1 MSVLVFILLFIIMI
15 GLIYLVH
22 RYLSKSELYL
32 LALIYGIISFIMSF
46 KMINIFGIYVNGS
59 IIFSTGLIMILYY
72 FINKYNEKE
81 IKRLIISIILS
92 ICFIDVLVLINGLI
106 EPSLYNNNY
115 AYFRDMVVNNYM
127 IFILYP
133 IFTFISLF
141 LYTYLF
147 KEIKKIKEDKDLK
160 ILLPIL
166 GLTFI
171 DIFIFVFLTNI
182 IKFRFGISFMIALG
196 NYIVKSFI
204 MIGSIFLIDRI
215 VKIKKVKP

>member
-32 LALIYGIISFIMSF
+32 LTLIYGIISFIMSF

-92 ICFIDVLVLINGLI
+92 ICFIDILVLI
-106 EPSLYNNNY
+106 
-115 AYFRDMVVNNYM
+115 
-127 IFILYP
+127 
-133 IFTFISLF
+133 ISSILF
-141 LYTYLF
+141 LHF
-147 KEIKKIKEDKDLK
+147 LK
-160 ILLPIL
+160 NHND
-166 GLTFI
+166 FI
-171 DIFIFVFLTNI
+171 CL
-182 IKFRFGISFMIALG
+182 SM
-196 NYIVKSFI
+196 
-204 MIGSIFLIDRI
+204 
-215 VKIKKVKP
+215 

>member
-1 MSVLVFILLFIIMI
+1 MSILVFILLFIIMI

-32 LALIYGIISFIMSF
+32 RTLIYGIISFIMSF

-59 IIFSTGLIMILYY
+59 IIFNTGLIMILYY

-115 AYFRDMVVNNYM
+115 AYFMVVNNYM

-133 IFTFISLF
+133 ICIFISLY
-141 LYTYLF
+141 LYSYLF
-147 KEIKKIKEDKDLK
+147 KEMKKIKEDKDLK
-160 ILLPIL
+160 ILFPIL

>member
-1 MSVLVFILLFIIMI
+1 MSILVFILLFIIMI

-59 IIFSTGLIMILYY
+59 IIFNTGLIMILYY

>member
-32 LALIYGIISFIMSF
+32 LTLIYGIISFIMSF

-115 AYFRDMVVNNYM
+115 AYFRDMVVNNYI

-133 IFTFISLF
+133 ICIFISLY
-141 LYTYLF
+141 LYSYLF
-147 KEIKKIKEDKDLK
+147 KDMKKIKEDKDLK

-166 GLTFI
+166 GFTFI
-171 DIFIFVFLTNI
+171 DIFTFVFLTNI
-182 IKFRFGISFMIALG
+182 IKFRFDISFMIALG

>member
-1 MSVLVFILLFIIMI
+1 ML
-15 GLIYLVH
+15 
-22 RYLSKSELYL
+22 
-32 LALIYGIISFIMSF
+32 
-46 KMINIFGIYVNGS
+46 NIFGIYVNGS
-59 IIFSTGLIMILYY
+59 IIFNTGLIMILYY

-92 ICFIDVLVLINGLI
+92 ICFIDILVLINGLI

-182 IKFRFGISFMIALG
+182 IKFTFGISFMIALG
-196 NYIVKSFI
+196 NYIVKSLI
-204 MIGSIFLIDRI
+204 MIGSIFIMDKI
-215 VKIKKVKP
+215 IKIKKVKS

>member
-1 MSVLVFILLFIIMI
+1 
-15 GLIYLVH
+15 
-22 RYLSKSELYL
+22 
-32 LALIYGIISFIMSF
+32 
-46 KMINIFGIYVNGS
+46 
-59 IIFSTGLIMILYY
+59 
-72 FINKYNEKE
+72 
-81 IKRLIISIILS
+81 
-92 ICFIDVLVLINGLI
+92 
-106 EPSLYNNNY
+106 
-115 AYFRDMVVNNYM
+115 MVVNNYM

-182 IKFRFGISFMIALG
+182 IKFTFGISFMIALG
-196 NYIVKSFI
+196 NYIVKSLI
-204 MIGSIFLIDRI
+204 IIGSIFIMDRI
-215 VKIKKVKP
+215 IKIKKVRS

>member
-1 MSVLVFILLFIIMI
+1 MSILVFILLFIIMI

-32 LALIYGIISFIMSF
+32 LTLIYGIISFIMSF

-59 IIFSTGLIMILYY
+59 IIFNTGLIMILYY